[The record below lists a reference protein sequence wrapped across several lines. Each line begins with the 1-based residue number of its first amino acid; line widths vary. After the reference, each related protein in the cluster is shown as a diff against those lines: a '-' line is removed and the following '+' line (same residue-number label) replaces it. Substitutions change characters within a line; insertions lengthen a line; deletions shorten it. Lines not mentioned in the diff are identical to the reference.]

1 VDALRCNDTFSG
13 PVSLKNNSLTD
24 LACLNIAEVLRKPHA
39 NITKLDLSKNNQFT
53 LKAGE
58 YIG

>member
-1 VDALRCNDTFSG
+1 MNLQ
-13 PVSLKNNSLTD
+13 NNNLSD
-24 LACLNIAEVLRKPHA
+24 LAVLAIAEVLRKPKNS
-39 NITKLDLSKNNQFT
+39 NIVRLNLSNNPAFT